1 MIGDKNQLAFVA
13 RALAG
18 RGYAAFAVN
27 YRLAPAHGFPAQIED
42 CRSAVRWML
51 ANAKRFKVDADRL
64 GAIGYSAGGQLV
76 ALLGAQGVDLG
87 AKEAEKE
94 RVLTKENEEGEE
106 EEEADRA
113 KDTFRFSAVAAGGAP
128 CEFRTM
134 PLDSRRLAY
143 WLGGT
148 RREKPRQYHD
158 ASPLAFVGPESA
170 PMLFYNGERDL
181 LVPPASA
188 RAMVGALREAGV
200 DADVH
205 IVKGKGHIAAL
216 FDLDALSGAFAF
228 LDVHVRK
235 HRAPAK

>member
-27 YRLAPAHGFPAQIED
+27 YRLAPAHRFPAQIED

-106 EEEADRA
+106 VFYGTIQGRIKAKPCTLLRIETDDNSGFIKALLAEGEYTKDELNTFGGFGVIHISSLQKLLKQVCKGGYAHHVAVNFTHVAEIIEEAIE
-113 KDTFRFSAVAAGGAP
+113 TYLGW
-128 CEFRTM
+128 
-134 PLDSRRLAY
+134 PL
-143 WLGGT
+143 
-148 RREKPRQYHD
+148 EKHHP
-158 ASPLAFVGPESA
+158 
-170 PMLFYNGERDL
+170 
-181 LVPPASA
+181 
-188 RAMVGALREAGV
+188 
-200 DADVH
+200 
-205 IVKGKGHIAAL
+205 
-216 FDLDALSGAFAF
+216 
-228 LDVHVRK
+228 
-235 HRAPAK
+235 